1 MTPKEYKQMM
11 DYLTR
16 SGVRKQVKFASDIAR
31 PDPKPE
37 IKEIEA
43 INAFM
48 KRNPRADGGRIP
60 FGDGSITK
68 VQQLSKAVKEDS
80 KLVDLFNKGELY
92 HIRTTVGAEGGP
104 KDRRVYRGTK
114 QELKEVMKQ
123 AKSTG
128 KSVVLTEKMKSNI
141 KEFEDRTGKKYVD
154 LDRNK
159 QMKIRKGKQASV
171 GTLPTKEEMK
181 NRISIKQKGNAG
193 VIEDVIFPNPKM
205 KEKFLNELEL
215 KYTYVPGKSMP
226 EKFKAVNFAKRYP
239 ISERQFE
246 RMVGFYVKKKGLKY
260 PKGGESAQVIA
271 KRRELQKKVTG
282 IKTEGTIVSKIKKP
296 ILKEKNLSN
305 KIDLAH
311 RVSMEHMAR
320 LGLEYD
326 TRLLGLDSRLIN
338 QAIVKPAEF
347 RLSKLYDQQFD
358 VMKKI
363 EKSGLNKELKD
374 KLVGINNEVKKN
386 VKKTSG
392 RLFGITV
399 DPKTL
404 EPSFE
409 GIDKRFSLTSENINL
424 KELDKLPRKERIK
437 ILSPFVSK
445 KVNAEIR
452 RGFRPADF
460 KEILQDKGS
469 REQVLRYVKKFAPD
483 ILGQVKKAVAN
494 PASKESFAL
503 YSNPFFNPEL
513 MSKVGKDAL
522 KLATPGAALAL
533 NLAMPP
539 DLTKSL
545 DRSLLATEV
554 AAAPALVK
562 ATQMS
567 TSNPVL
573 QRILNLG
580 FNPTMAARAARIASP
595 IGLASLGLEGLYQAG
610 KFTKKRI
617 GELKAM
623 SPEQRQELRSRGA
636 RQAFDPF
643 SAAGGGL
650 AKQAGDRSG
659 AMLESMNPD
668 KDGLQ
673 GLMKRGIKR

>member
-1 MTPKEYKQMM
+1 MHPKDRAQMM
-11 DYLTR
+11 AYLTR
-16 SGVRKQVKFASDIAR
+16 PAMAR
-31 PDPKPE
+31 
-37 IKEIEA
+37 
-43 INAFM
+43 
-48 KRNPRADGGRIP
+48 GGRIP
-60 FGDGSITK
+60 FGEGSITK
-68 VQQLSKAVKEDS
+68 VQQLSKAVKQDP

-123 AKSTG
+123 RKSTG
-128 KSVVLTEKMKSNI
+128 KPVKLTTRMKENI
-141 KEFEDRTGKKYVD
+141 KEFEKKTGEKYENLNADKKKRVRD
-154 LDRNK
+154 GSK
-159 QMKIRKGKQASV
+159 TV
-171 GTLPTKEEMK
+171 GTLPSKEEMK
-181 NRISIKQKGNAG
+181 NRISLKQKGNAG
-193 VIEDVIFPNPKM
+193 VVEDVIFPNPKM

-226 EKFKAVNFAKRYP
+226 EKYKAVNFAKRYP

-260 PKGGESAQVIA
+260 PKGGEAAQVLA
-271 KRRELQKKVTG
+271 KRKELQKKVTG
-282 IKTEGTIVSKIKKP
+282 IKTEQAIVMKMKKP

-358 VMKKI
+358 TMKKI
-363 EKSGLNKELKD
+363 EKSGLTKELKD
-374 KLVGINNEVKKN
+374 KLVGINDQVKKN

-437 ILSPFVSK
+437 ILSPYVSK

-522 KLATPGAALAL
+522 KLATPSAALAL
-533 NLAMPP
+533 NLIMPP

-562 ATQMS
+562 ATQMA
-567 TSNPVL
+567 TSNPLL
-573 QRILNLG
+573 QRALNLG
-580 FNPTMAARAARIASP
+580 LTPALAARAARIASP
-595 IGLASLGLEGLYQAG
+595 LGIASLGAEGLYQAG
-610 KFTKKRI
+610 KFSRDRI
-617 GELKAM
+617 RELRAM
-623 SPEQRQELRSRGA
+623 TPEQRQELRRQGA

-668 KDGLQ
+668 KDGLP
-673 GLMKRGIKR
+673 GLLKRVKKL

>member
-1 MTPKEYKQMM
+1 M
-11 DYLTR
+11 
-16 SGVRKQVKFASDIAR
+16 AR
-31 PDPKPE
+31 
-37 IKEIEA
+37 
-43 INAFM
+43 
-48 KRNPRADGGRIP
+48 GGRIP

-68 VQQLSKAVKEDS
+68 VKKLMGEFKKDP
-80 KLVDLFNKGELY
+80 KLVKLFNKGELY
-92 HIRTTVGAEGGP
+92 HYRTTIGAGGGP
-104 KDRRVYRGTK
+104 KDRKVYRGTK
-114 QELKEVMKQ
+114 EELKKILKQ

-128 KSVVLTEKMKSNI
+128 KPPVLTAKMKENI
-141 KEFEDRTGKKYVD
+141 KEFEKKTGEKYENLNLDKKRRV
-154 LDRNK
+154 REGSK
-159 QMKIRKGKQASV
+159 TV
-171 GTLPTKEEMK
+171 GILPSKEEMK
-181 NRISIKQKGNAG
+181 NRISVKQKGNSG

-226 EKFKAVNFAKRYP
+226 EKYKVENFAKRYP

-246 RMVGFYVKKKGLKY
+246 RMVSYFVNKKGLKY
-260 PKGGESAQVIA
+260 PKGGETAEVMA
-271 KRRELQKKVTG
+271 KRKELQKKVTG
-282 IKTEGTIVSKIKKP
+282 VKTESTIVSKIKTP

-363 EKSGLNKELKD
+363 EKSGLTKELKD
-374 KLVGINNEVKKN
+374 KLVGINDEVKKN
-386 VKKTSG
+386 IKKTSG

-409 GIDKRFSLTSENINL
+409 GIDKRFSLTQENINL

-533 NLAMPP
+533 NLALPP

-562 ATQMS
+562 ATQMA

-580 FNPTMAARAARIASP
+580 LNPTMAARAARIASP
-595 IGLASLGLEGLYQAG
+595 IGIASLGAEGLYQAG
-610 KFTKKRI
+610 KFTRDRI
-617 GELKAM
+617 KELQAM
-623 SPEQRQELRSRGA
+623 TPEQRQQLRAEQSALAFEGA
-636 RQAFDPF
+636 RD
-643 SAAGGGL
+643 GGL
-650 AKQAGDRSG
+650 IGKKSGPPPISGPTPHGD
-659 AMLESMNPD
+659 E
-668 KDGLQ
+668 GLPAAFKNVR
-673 GLMKRGIKR
+673 KR

>member
-1 MTPKEYKQMM
+1 MAGLKLTPIILKEVNR
-11 DYLTR
+11 YLT
-16 SGVRKQVKFASDIAR
+16 SPKKVRKFGFDQPPVKTGKDIKR
-31 PDPKPE
+31 PEDPFRE
-37 IKEIEA
+37 FEE
-43 INAFM
+43 
-48 KRNPRADGGRIP
+48 RNPQADGGRIP

-68 VQQLSKAVKEDS
+68 VQQLSKAVKEDP
-80 KLVDLFNKGELY
+80 KLLNLFNKGKLY
-92 HIRTTVGAEGGP
+92 HIRTTVG
-104 KDRRVYRGTK
+104 KDSKERKNYRGTK
-114 QELKEVMKQ
+114 QELKDIMKQ

-159 QMKIRKGKQASV
+159 QMQIRKGKQASI

-181 NRISIKQKGNAG
+181 NRISIKQRGNAG
-193 VIEDVIFPNPKM
+193 VIEDIIFPNPKM

-215 KYTYVPGKSMP
+215 KYTYVPGKAMP
-226 EKFKAVNFAKRYP
+226 EKFKSENFAKRYP

-246 RMVGFYVKKKGLKY
+246 RMVSFYVNKKGLKY
-260 PKGGESAQVIA
+260 PKGGEAAQVMA
-271 KRRELQKKVTG
+271 KRRDLQDKVSG
-282 IKTEGTIVSKIKKP
+282 RKTESTIVTQIKQP
-296 ILKEKNLSN
+296 ILKEKNLIN

-326 TRLLGLDSRLIN
+326 TRLLGFDSRLIN
-338 QAIVKPAEF
+338 QAVVKPAEF

-363 EKSGLNKELKD
+363 EKSGLTKELKD
-374 KLVGINNEVKKN
+374 KLVDINDQVKNN

-409 GIDKRFSLTSENINL
+409 GIDKRFSLTSKNINL
-424 KELDKLPRKERIK
+424 KELDKLPRQERIK
-437 ILSPFVSK
+437 LLSPYVSK
-445 KVNAEIR
+445 KVNTEIR

-469 REQVLRYVKKFAPD
+469 REQVLKYVKKFAPD
-483 ILGQVKKAVAN
+483 ILGKVKKAVAN

-562 ATQMS
+562 ATQMA
-567 TSNPVL
+567 TSNPLL
-573 QRILNLG
+573 QRVLNLG
-580 FNPTMAARAARIASP
+580 LTPAMAARAARIASP
-595 IGLASLGLEGLYQAG
+595 IGIASLGAEGLYQAG

-617 GELKAM
+617 GELQAM
-623 SPEQRQELRSRGA
+623 SPEQRRALRARQSAFAFEGA
-636 RQAFDPF
+636 R
-643 SAAGGGL
+643 GGSIIGKKSGPPPVSGPTPHGL
-650 AKQAGDRSG
+650 PYETKGVKKQ
-659 AMLESMNPD
+659 
-668 KDGLQ
+668 
-673 GLMKRGIKR
+673 

>member
-1 MTPKEYKQMM
+1 MHPKDRAQMM
-11 DYLTR
+11 AYLTR
-16 SGVRKQVKFASDIAR
+16 PAMAR
-31 PDPKPE
+31 
-37 IKEIEA
+37 
-43 INAFM
+43 
-48 KRNPRADGGRIP
+48 GGRIP
-60 FGDGSITK
+60 FGEGSITK
-68 VQQLSKAVKEDS
+68 VQQLSKAVKQDP

-123 AKSTG
+123 RKSTG
-128 KSVVLTEKMKSNI
+128 KPVKLTTRMKENI
-141 KEFEDRTGKKYVD
+141 KEFEKKTGEKYENLNADKKKRVRD
-154 LDRNK
+154 GSK
-159 QMKIRKGKQASV
+159 TV
-171 GTLPTKEEMK
+171 GTLPSKEEMK
-181 NRISIKQKGNAG
+181 NRISLKQKGNAG
-193 VIEDVIFPNPKM
+193 VVEDVIFPNPKM

-226 EKFKAVNFAKRYP
+226 EKYKAVNFAKRYP

-260 PKGGESAQVIA
+260 PKGGEAAQVLA
-271 KRRELQKKVTG
+271 KRKELQKKVTG
-282 IKTEGTIVSKIKKP
+282 VKTEQAIVMKMKKP

-358 VMKKI
+358 TMKKI
-363 EKSGLNKELKD
+363 EKSGLTKELKD
-374 KLVGINNEVKKN
+374 KLVGINDQVKKN

-437 ILSPFVSK
+437 ILSPYVSK

-522 KLATPGAALAL
+522 KLATPSAALAL
-533 NLAMPP
+533 NLTMPP

-562 ATQMS
+562 ATQMA

-580 FNPTMAARAARIASP
+580 LNPTMAARAARIASP
-595 IGLASLGLEGLYQAG
+595 LGLASLGLEGLYQAG
-610 KFTKKRI
+610 KFSRDRI
-617 GELKAM
+617 RELQAM
-623 SPEQRQELRSRGA
+623 SPEQRQELRRQGA

-668 KDGLQ
+668 KDGLP
-673 GLMKRGIKR
+673 GLLKRVKKL

>member
-1 MTPKEYKQMM
+1 MHPKDRAQMM
-11 DYLTR
+11 AYLTR
-16 SGVRKQVKFASDIAR
+16 PAMAR
-31 PDPKPE
+31 
-37 IKEIEA
+37 
-43 INAFM
+43 
-48 KRNPRADGGRIP
+48 GGRIP
-60 FGDGSITK
+60 FGEGSITK
-68 VQQLSKAVKEDS
+68 VQQLSKAVKQDP

-123 AKSTG
+123 RKSTG
-128 KSVVLTEKMKSNI
+128 KPVKLTTRMKENI
-141 KEFEDRTGKKYVD
+141 KEFEKKTGEKYENLNADKKKRVRD
-154 LDRNK
+154 GSK
-159 QMKIRKGKQASV
+159 TV
-171 GTLPTKEEMK
+171 GTLPSKEEMK
-181 NRISIKQKGNAG
+181 NRISLKQKGNAG
-193 VIEDVIFPNPKM
+193 VVEDVIFPNPKM

-226 EKFKAVNFAKRYP
+226 EKYKAVNFAKRYP

-260 PKGGESAQVIA
+260 PKGGEAAQVLA
-271 KRRELQKKVTG
+271 KRKELQKKVTG
-282 IKTEGTIVSKIKKP
+282 VKTEQAIVMKMKKP

-358 VMKKI
+358 TMKKI
-363 EKSGLNKELKD
+363 EKSGLTKELKD
-374 KLVGINNEVKKN
+374 KLVGINDQVKKN

-437 ILSPFVSK
+437 ILSPYVSK

-522 KLATPGAALAL
+522 KLATPSAALAL
-533 NLAMPP
+533 NLIMPP

-562 ATQMS
+562 ATQMA
-567 TSNPVL
+567 TSNPLL
-573 QRILNLG
+573 QRALNLG
-580 FNPTMAARAARIASP
+580 LTPALAARAARIASP
-595 IGLASLGLEGLYQAG
+595 LGIASLGAEGLYQAG
-610 KFTKKRI
+610 KFSRDRI
-617 GELKAM
+617 RELRAM
-623 SPEQRQELRSRGA
+623 TPEQRQELRRQGA

-668 KDGLQ
+668 KDGLP
-673 GLMKRGIKR
+673 GLLKRVKKL

>member
-1 MTPKEYKQMM
+1 MTPKDYSQMM
-11 DYLTR
+11 AYLTR
-16 SGVRKQVKFASDIAR
+16 PAMAR
-31 PDPKPE
+31 
-37 IKEIEA
+37 
-43 INAFM
+43 
-48 KRNPRADGGRIP
+48 GGRIP

-68 VQQLSKAVKEDS
+68 VKKLMGEFKKDP
-80 KLVDLFNKGELY
+80 KLVKLFNKGELY
-92 HIRTTVGAEGGP
+92 HYRTTIGAGGGP
-104 KDRRVYRGTK
+104 KDRKVYRGTK
-114 QELKEVMKQ
+114 EELKKILKQ

-128 KSVVLTEKMKSNI
+128 KPPVLTAKMKENI
-141 KEFEDRTGKKYVD
+141 KEFEKKTGEKYENLNLDKKRRV
-154 LDRNK
+154 REGSK
-159 QMKIRKGKQASV
+159 TV
-171 GTLPTKEEMK
+171 GILPSKEEMK
-181 NRISIKQKGNAG
+181 NRISVKQKGNSG

-226 EKFKAVNFAKRYP
+226 EKYKVENFAKRYP

-246 RMVGFYVKKKGLKY
+246 RMVSYFVNKKGLKY
-260 PKGGESAQVIA
+260 PKGGETAEVMA
-271 KRRELQKKVTG
+271 KRKELQKKVTG
-282 IKTEGTIVSKIKKP
+282 VKTESTIVSKIKTP

-363 EKSGLNKELKD
+363 EKSGLTKELKD
-374 KLVGINNEVKKN
+374 KLVGINDEVKKN
-386 VKKTSG
+386 IKKTSG

>member
-1 MTPKEYKQMM
+1 MHPKDRAQMM
-11 DYLTR
+11 AYLTR
-16 SGVRKQVKFASDIAR
+16 PAMAR
-31 PDPKPE
+31 
-37 IKEIEA
+37 
-43 INAFM
+43 
-48 KRNPRADGGRIP
+48 GGRIP
-60 FGDGSITK
+60 FGEGSITK
-68 VQQLSKAVKEDS
+68 VQQLSKAVKQDP

-123 AKSTG
+123 RKSTG
-128 KSVVLTEKMKSNI
+128 KPVKLTTRMKENI
-141 KEFEDRTGKKYVD
+141 KEFEKKTGEKYENLNADKKKRVRD
-154 LDRNK
+154 GSK
-159 QMKIRKGKQASV
+159 TV
-171 GTLPTKEEMK
+171 GTLPSKEEMK
-181 NRISIKQKGNAG
+181 NRISLKQKGNAG
-193 VIEDVIFPNPKM
+193 VVEDVIFPNPKM

-226 EKFKAVNFAKRYP
+226 EKYKAVNFAKRYP

-260 PKGGESAQVIA
+260 PKGGEAAQVLA
-271 KRRELQKKVTG
+271 KRKELQKKVTG
-282 IKTEGTIVSKIKKP
+282 VKTEQAIVMKMKKP

-358 VMKKI
+358 TMKKI
-363 EKSGLNKELKD
+363 EKSGLTKELKD
-374 KLVGINNEVKKN
+374 KLVGINDQVKKN

-437 ILSPFVSK
+437 ILSPYVSK

-522 KLATPGAALAL
+522 KLATPSAALAL
-533 NLAMPP
+533 NLIMPP

-562 ATQMS
+562 ATQMA
-567 TSNPVL
+567 TSNPLL
-573 QRILNLG
+573 QRALNLG
-580 FNPTMAARAARIASP
+580 LTPALAARAARIASP
-595 IGLASLGLEGLYQAG
+595 LGIASLGAEGLYQAG
-610 KFTKKRI
+610 KFSRDRI
-617 GELKAM
+617 RELRAM
-623 SPEQRQELRSRGA
+623 TPEQRQELRRQGA

-668 KDGLQ
+668 KDGLP
-673 GLMKRGIKR
+673 GLLKRVKKQ